1 MKNQNKMELQTVFV
15 PKTIGMR
22 NNLKSYMIQ
31 DFLHYLKTSI
41 NLEDNNVKPSEVVIK
56 RKTSTI
62 YPDYLRECRGDECP
76 CLNLNCKLIDYM
88 SIFFSGTEFWLL
100 PAYNKKSHCII
111 CDMSESGTLNI
122 SKLRITRNRFVKLIS
137 N

>member
-1 MKNQNKMELQTVFV
+1 MELQTVFV
-15 PKTIGMR
+15 PKTNGMR

-31 DFLHYLKTSI
+31 DFLHYLETSI
-41 NLEDNNVKPSEVVIK
+41 QIKDNIIKPPDVVIK
-56 RKTSTI
+56 GKSPPK
-62 YPDYLRECRGDECP
+62 YLDYKRECRSDECP

-111 CDMSESGTLNI
+111 CDMSERGTLNI
-122 SKLRITRNRFVKLIS
+122 SKIRITKNRFVKLI
-137 N
+137 